1 MVETTIDRRA
11 FLKRMIA
18 VTATGAAATS
28 LLNNN
33 AFAASNLKKTKRP
46 PNVILILSDDQGTLD
61 ANCYGGE
68 DLYTPNIDA
77 LAKRG
82 VRFTQFYVP
91 AAVCTP
97 SRGALL
103 TGRYPLRNG
112 ARDNFRPLKSNE
124 ITIAEV
130 FKRAGYRTGIFG
142 KWHVGDPLEHGPL
155 SKGFDE
161 FVGFR
166 GGCLDNYTHAGYDF
180 QGKSVCGCKD
190 GGSGPGANGHDMW
203 RNKEPLHEEGTF
215 FPDIMVRE
223 TNRFME
229 ENKDK
234 PFFVYVPF
242 NVPHYPEQGSKEW
255 TQIYKAK
262 GMTMPRLSYAAF
274 LSTMDEKIGEILDKV
289 KQLNLTED
297 TLVIF
302 QSDHGYST
310 EARAHGGG
318 GYSGIFRGNK
328 FEVWEG
334 GIRVPCIVSLPGVIA
349 ENQTRDQIAT
359 SMDWLSTCAAICDI
373 KVPEISLDGKNI
385 LPIIKSSKATSPHKI
400 LHWQWKNKTTKK
412 WAVREGDWKLVSQDG
427 LFLSNMA
434 VDPSETKN
442 LASKHPKKVK
452 HLSKLHIKW
461 LAGL

>member
-1 MVETTIDRRA
+1 MSETTIGRRA
-11 FLKRMIA
+11 FLKRLIG
-18 VTATGAAATS
+18 VTAACAGTAS
-28 LLNNN
+28 LLNED
-33 AFAASNLKKTKRP
+33 ALAASHFKKGKRR
-46 PNVILILSDDQGTLD
+46 PNVILILSDDQGTVD
-61 ANCYGGE
+61 ANCYGAD

-77 LAKRG
+77 LARRG

-112 ARDNFRPLKSNE
+112 AGDNFKSLKSNE
-124 ITIAEV
+124 ITIADV
-130 FKRAGYRTGIFG
+130 FKQAGYRTGIFG
-142 KWHVGDPLEHGPL
+142 KWHVGDAIDQGPL

-166 GGCLDNYTHAGYDF
+166 GGCFDNYTHSGYDF
-180 QGKSVCGCKD
+180 EGKLVCGCND
-190 GGSGPGANGHDMW
+190 GGSGPNANGHDLW
-203 RNKEPLHEEGTF
+203 RGKERLHEEGTF

-223 TNRFME
+223 TNRFIE

-242 NVPHYPEQGSKEW
+242 NVPHYPEQGSEEW
-255 TQIYKAK
+255 KHIYKTK

-274 LSTMDEKIGEILDKV
+274 LSTMDDKIGQILDKV
-289 KQLNLTED
+289 RQLNLTED

-310 EARAHGGG
+310 EARANGGG
-318 GYSGIFRGNK
+318 GSSGIFRGNK

-334 GIRVPCIVSLPGVIA
+334 GIRVPCIVSLPGVIP
-349 ENQTRDQIAT
+349 ENQTRDQVAT

-373 KVPEISLDGKNI
+373 KLPGLSLDGKNI
-385 LPIIKSSKATSPHKI
+385 LPILKSSKAPTPHKI

-412 WAVREGDWKLVSQDG
+412 WAVREGDWKLVSQNG

-442 LASKHPKKVK
+442 LASKHPKKVS
-452 HLSKLHIKW
+452 HLSNLHTQW
-461 LAGL
+461 LASL